1 MHACE
6 VAALVFPALISP
18 MVSVD
23 VKQHL
28 QHPLHGRSGSRY
40 HLCTLVTDYLA
51 FVFTARAKIVA
62 HVKDPTSTFDTRR
75 PSGWWHANPQTEHNN
90 S

>member
-1 MHACE
+1 MFVHACE

-51 FVFTARAKIVA
+51 FVCTERAKIVGLA
-62 HVKDPTSTFDTRR
+62 VGGMLTHRQNTIIAEGS
-75 PSGWWHANPQTEHNN
+75 QC
-90 S
+90 